1 MENSDG
7 ASQWRES
14 EVLDLISIW
23 GDTSIQA
30 KLEGSYR
37 NRSVFENIAH
47 KMGERGHTRTWL
59 QCQRKVKSLKGKFKE
74 ANDCNNRSGHG
85 RVTCPFYNEISRVM
99 GDKPSCQP
107 LELLDSYEAGEEE
120 PKTPR
125 SSADSLDVD
134 DEIGTFSVLTYTA
147 YAYTVEKY

>member
-37 NRSVFENIAH
+37 NQQ
-47 KMGERGHTRTWL
+47 GHRRTWL
-59 QCQRKVKSLKGKFKE
+59 QCQRKVKSLKAKFKE
-74 ANDCNNRSGHG
+74 TNESNNRSGRG
-85 RVTCPFYNEISRVM
+85 RITCPFYNELSRVM

-107 LELLDSYEAGEEE
+107 LELLDSYEAES
-120 PKTPR
+120 
-125 SSADSLDVD
+125 SSAAGITETTGRS
-134 DEIGTFSVLTYTA
+134 TTA
-147 YAYTVEKY
+147 TKSSGSKNHHVFIRLLLNH